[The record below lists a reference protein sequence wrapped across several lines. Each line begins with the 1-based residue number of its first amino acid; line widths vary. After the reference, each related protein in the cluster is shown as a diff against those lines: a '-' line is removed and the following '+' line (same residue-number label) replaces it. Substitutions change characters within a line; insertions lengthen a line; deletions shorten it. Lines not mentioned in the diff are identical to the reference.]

1 MGHLEK
7 LMARFI
13 GNYANERN
21 KPSINSRKT
30 KKIERK
36 KGKTIIVDD
45 SAHPWTYV
53 HGHGDLK
60 IDYRFN

>member
-1 MGHLEK
+1 MKEISHILTQG
-7 LMARFI
+7 RQ
-13 GNYANERN
+13 
-21 KPSINSRKT
+21 

-53 HGHGDLK
+53 RGHGDLK